1 MRFKY
6 SAPINPWACR
16 GRQTVQQVFRW
27 GVKPER
33 RPTLRYDIE
42 VWRVGRRNPNR
53 FAVGFIRAG
62 GAVNFFRGC
71 YHGAEND

>member
-1 MRFKY
+1 MRHFKY
-6 SAPINPWACR
+6 TPPINDWATKS
-16 GRQTVQQVFRW
+16 RQTVQQVFRW
-27 GVKPER
+27 GIKPER

-42 VWRVGRRNPNR
+42 MWRAGRNPNR

-71 YHGAEND
+71 YEGAEND